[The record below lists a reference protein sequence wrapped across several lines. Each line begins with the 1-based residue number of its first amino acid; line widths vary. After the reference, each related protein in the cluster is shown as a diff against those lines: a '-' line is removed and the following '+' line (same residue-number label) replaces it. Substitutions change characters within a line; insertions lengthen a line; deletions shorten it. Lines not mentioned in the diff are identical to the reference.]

1 MSLTM
6 YKYPC
11 GCIGLGFPP
20 VETEEAGEVVW
31 KGVPVVHSCVHSCDW
46 DDDGFWHLP
55 GCRDL
60 AASRGAA
67 DALRLPPS
75 PLVGGP
81 ASYEEFLVRLQKD
94 AQKWRDLGAALRPLM
109 S

>member
-31 KGVPVVHSCVHSCDW
+31 KGVPVVHSCDGDR
-46 DDDGFWHLP
+46 DDPFWHLP

-67 DALRLPPS
+67 DALQLNSGKAGAYKEYLLRLYRDS
-75 PLVGGP
+75 
-81 ASYEEFLVRLQKD
+81 
-94 AQKWRDLGAALRPLM
+94 QKWQDLGAALRPLM